1 MITEMNQVIPQL
13 RTLLHAQ
20 RLYAT
25 NKNNAHGDL
34 RGLESETTREDVSQY
49 LVKSG
54 QKKMEINAMEED
66 IQQFEGEQGE
76 LNALGK
82 ADVVCYA
89 CKKKGHYKD
98 ECRDKP
104 LPRQGQASWRPTCFN
119 CDKTGHRARECRL
132 PKKNGSGYSK
142 EKRNG
147 DRDKRSDLGKKTTAI
162 DRILT
167 KITTMED
174 RISKVEFLE
183 LDSDTEWSASPE
195 KLSSL

>member
-1 MITEMNQVIPQL
+1 MNQVIPQL

-25 NKNNAHGDL
+25 NKNNSHGDL

-49 LVKSG
+49 LVRSG

-66 IQQFEGEQGE
+66 IQQYEREQGE
-76 LNALGK
+76 VNAISK

-104 LPRQGQASWRPTCFN
+104 LLRQGQASWRPTCFN

-132 PKKNGSGYSK
+132 PKKNGNGYSK

-147 DRDKRSDLGKKTTAI
+147 DRDEKSDLSKMTTAI
-162 DRILT
+162 NGMMT
-167 KITTMED
+167 
-174 RISKVEFLE
+174 EF
-183 LDSDTEWSASPE
+183 ASM
-195 KLSSL
+195 KSSISSLDERVKNGGF